1 MGRCH
6 SKISEP
12 NNPFEMEKYKREM
25 YERKYRECEKQ
36 LKRCKKSDE
45 KVKRD
50 TATSNRTSH
59 QQMPTQSSTTRPKQ
73 FTESDYD
80 MEAKNRMQDQ
90 LAYDS
95 QTFVLNQ
102 LMLAVQF
109 YGNFEKYSRLHRPPH
124 THTFAISN
132 KFLFFSS
139 SSWQRNARGGRTK
152 SQTGER
158 TNQ

>member
-25 YERKYRECEKQ
+25 YEKKYRECEKQ
-36 LKRCKKSDE
+36 LKRRKKSDE

-50 TATSNRTSH
+50 TATSNRTDRDREEFAPPSA
-59 QQMPTQSSTTRPKQ
+59 RPKQ
-73 FTESDYD
+73 FSESDYD
-80 MEAKNRMQDQ
+80 MEAKSRMQDQ
-90 LAYDS
+90 LACDS

-109 YGNFEKYSRLHRPPH
+109 YGNFEK
-124 THTFAISN
+124 
-132 KFLFFSS
+132 
-139 SSWQRNARGGRTK
+139 
-152 SQTGER
+152 
-158 TNQ
+158 